1 MPTKEP
7 YPSDLTD
14 AEGKLLEPLLPG
26 PKKLGRPARYRRR
39 LVLNAIF
46 YVVRSGC
53 AWRLLPHDLPSWRLS
68 YYSFMQWRQDGLW
81 ARLNEHLRGAVRR
94 QSEKKKPRVLRS
106 STRKALKWLTTP
118 ESVATM
124 QARRSAGENGIWWW
138 TPSD

>member
-14 AEGKLLEPLLPG
+14 AEWKLLEPLLPG
-26 PKKLGRPARYRRR
+26 RKKLGRPARYRRR
-39 LVLNAIF
+39 LVLDAIF

-68 YYSFMQWRQDGLW
+68 YYYFAKWRQEGLW

-94 QSEKKKPRVLRS
+94 RSGKKSPERCGLRCAE
-106 STRKALKWLTTP
+106 R
-118 ESVATM
+118 
-124 QARRSAGENGIWWW
+124 
-138 TPSD
+138 